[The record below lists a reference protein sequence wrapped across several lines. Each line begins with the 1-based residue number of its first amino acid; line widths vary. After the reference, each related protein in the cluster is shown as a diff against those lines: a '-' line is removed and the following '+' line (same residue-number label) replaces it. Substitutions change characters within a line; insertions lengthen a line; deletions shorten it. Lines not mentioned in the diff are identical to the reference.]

1 MFNFVTPFPCI
12 MSLGKRNYA
21 SLTPF
26 CMYGGEIGAA
36 VVHLERVAI
45 AVDEMQQASGVAG
58 RKA

>member
-1 MFNFVTPFPCI
+1 MEGQAAVEI
-12 MSLGKRNYA
+12 VL
-21 SLTPF
+21 
-26 CMYGGEIGAA
+26 YGGEIGAA